1 MHNVNTG
8 YFNSVPTN
16 ETIQTLDVNLS
27 VLLTE
32 TLKKKNKAIK
42 DLETNIRCESLP
54 TIKGDKVQLSCL
66 FDILIDTI
74 FKNHP
79 GGSTL
84 FLYVDCVQ
92 ERDAS
97 VKKGIKYFIK
107 FFTNVSI
114 GKNWKE
120 LNAEVLNECNQI
132 ILAHNGIFSI
142 NTIDNSNCLFTVCF
156 PGKGI

>member
-1 MHNVNTG
+1 MLNVNAG
-8 YFNSVPTN
+8 YFKSVPSN
-16 ETIQTLDVNLS
+16 EMIPGLDVNLS

-32 TLKKKNKAIK
+32 ALKKKNKAIK

-54 TIKGDKVQLSCL
+54 TIKGDKAQLTRL
-66 FDILIDTI
+66 FDILIEVI
-74 FKNHP
+74 FQNQP

-84 FLYVDCVQ
+84 FLYVDCIQ

-97 VKKGIKYFIK
+97 VKKGIKYLIK
-107 FFTNVSI
+107 FLTNVTI

-120 LNAEVLNECNQI
+120 LNAELLMECNQI
-132 ILAHNGIFSI
+132 ILAHNGVFSI
-142 NTIDNSNCLFTVCF
+142 NTMDNSSCLFTVCF

>member
-1 MHNVNTG
+1 MLNVNTG
-8 YFNSVPTN
+8 YFKSVPLN
-16 ETIQTLDVNLS
+16 ETIQGLDVNLS
-27 VLLTE
+27 DLLNE

-42 DLETNIRCESLP
+42 YIETNIRCESLP
-54 TIKGDKVQLSCL
+54 TIKGDKLQLSYL
-66 FDILIDTI
+66 FEILIDI
-74 FKNHP
+74 IYKNQS

-84 FLYVDCVQ
+84 FLYVDCIQ

-97 VKKGIKYFIK
+97 VKKGIRYLIK

-120 LNAEVLNECNQI
+120 LNAELLNECNQI
-132 ILAHNGIFSI
+132 ILAHNGSFSI
-142 NTIDNSNCLFTVCF
+142 NTIDNSNSLFTICF